1 MREETRKGVSNIAC
15 PITYWPVYRGWQ
27 CYPFCGR
34 NTKRM
39 KQMIFGAWNVRTLM
53 DRETSTRPERRTA
66 LVAKELSRYSI
77 DIAALSETRLA
88 DEGSVAE
95 LKGGYTF
102 FWKGKAQAEERIHG
116 IGLAIKTSI
125 LKQLPD
131 LPSTINERLMK
142 LRFPL
147 NASRHITIISAYA
160 PTMTSSDEAKET
172 FYEDLNNLVKDVPSG
187 DTLLL
192 LGDFNARVGSDYTN
206 WNGVLGPHGMGKMNS
221 NGLPLLSLCAENNL
235 TITNTLF
242 RQADKY
248 KSTWMHPRSKQWHL
262 IDYTI
267 CRRRDARDFRTNR
280 AMRGAECWTDHR
292 LVRSV
297 VKLYIAPTRQKKP
310 KLNRPSFNIAKVN
323 HSDH

>member
-66 LVAKELSRYSI
+66 LFEKELSRYSI

-116 IGLAIKTSI
+116 IGLAIKRSI
-125 LKQLPD
+125 LKKLPE
-131 LPSTINERLMK
+131 LPSTINKRLIK

-147 NASRHITIISAYA
+147 NASQHITIISAYA

-172 FYEDLNNLVKDVPSG
+172 FYEDLNNLVKDIPRG

-221 NGLPLLSLCAENNL
+221 NGLLPLCLSAENNL

-262 IDYTI
+262 IDYIT

-310 KLNRPSFNIAKVN
+310 KLNRPSFNIAKIN

>member
-1 MREETRKGVSNIAC
+1 
-15 PITYWPVYRGWQ
+15 
-27 CYPFCGR
+27 
-34 NTKRM
+34 
-39 KQMIFGAWNVRTLM
+39 MIFGAWNVRTLM

-88 DEGSVAE
+88 EEGSIAE

-102 FWKGKAQAEERIHG
+102 FWKGKAQEEERIHG

-131 LPSTINERLMK
+131 LPTAINERLMK

-147 NASRHITIISAYA
+147 NASQHVTIISAYA
-160 PTMTSSDEAKET
+160 PTLTSSDEAKET

-192 LGDFNARVGSDYTN
+192 LGDFNARVGTDYTD
-206 WNGVLGPHGMGKMNS
+206 WKGVLGPHGMGKMNS
-221 NGLPLLSLCAENNL
+221 NGLLLLSLCAENNL

-248 KSTWMHPRSKQWHL
+248 KSTWMHPRSKQ
-262 IDYTI
+262 
-267 CRRRDARDFRTNR
+267 CDF
-280 AMRGAECWTDHR
+280 
-292 LVRSV
+292 L
-297 VKLYIAPTRQKKP
+297 
-310 KLNRPSFNIAKVN
+310 
-323 HSDH
+323 